1 MLNAKSGI
9 ADLLQPVG
17 GAGAT
22 RRQETAG
29 QDSSGLFGAT
39 LKGQMDR
46 TAEDTRPAARKAD
59 QAAGSEK
66 RSDAAAEAVPS
77 EAEGQEAAAAA
88 TDETST
94 EVATGA
100 EDEADAGDSPAPL
113 LTLLPQPP
121 VVASETESGLP
132 LEPEAATTADA
143 ALPAGTAES
152 GKLLPP
158 ALPVASSGT
167 VDAVDAVDEA
177 VANAGD
183 AALTLG
189 AEDAAGTELPR
200 WMHSLAAAGRG
211 REQAVAGRVTQE
223 PLLTAEV
230 DDAPPDGAFLKGL
243 QAVTAQLDSQR
254 GDLGGRPGQGQGAE
268 ALFKLAGL
276 NLVKD
281 AAPPPLS
288 MAASTVSA
296 AAAATTAPTTVAAP
310 APAQTLALDVPMR
323 QAGWDQAFAERVVWM
338 AKQGVQEA
346 QIHLNPRNMGPI
358 EVHVSVQKE
367 QASVAFVAHHA
378 VTREALEAAMPRL
391 RDMLQDSGL
400 NLAQSE
406 VSQHDRQREQTAGFS
421 GGQGQGQRGHAGVM
435 TDEEVRLGET
445 ALRGGSALGAVD
457 YYA

>member
-17 GAGAT
+17 GAGAA
-22 RRQETAG
+22 RRQESAG
-29 QDSSGLFGAT
+29 QDSGLFGAT
-39 LKGQMDR
+39 LKGQMNKA
-46 TAEDTRPAARKAD
+46 AEDTRPAAREVD
-59 QAAGSEK
+59 SRAAGSEK
-66 RSDAAAEAVPS
+66 RSDSAVDPAPS
-77 EAEGQEAAAAA
+77 EAQEHDAAAA
-88 TDETST
+88 TTDETVT

-100 EDEADAGDSPAPL
+100 EDEAVAGDSPAPI
-113 LTLLPQPP
+113 LTLLPQAP
-121 VVASETESGLP
+121 VVSEAESGLSVE
-132 LEPEAATTADA
+132 LEAVATDAA

-152 GKLLPP
+152 GKSLPP
-158 ALPVASSGT
+158 ALPAAGSS
-167 VDAVDAVDEA
+167 AADAVDEA
-177 VANAGD
+177 VANAVD
-183 AALTLG
+183 ATLTVE

-211 REQAVAGRVTQE
+211 REQAVAGRVAQE
-223 PLLTAEV
+223 PVLTAEV
-230 DDAPPDGAFLKGL
+230 DDAPQDGAFLKGL

-254 GDLGGRPGQGQGAE
+254 GDLGGRPGQGQSAE

-276 NLVKD
+276 TVVKD
-281 AAPPPLS
+281 AAPPPLN

-296 AAAATTAPTTVAAP
+296 ATAATTSPTAAV

-378 VTREALEAAMPRL
+378 VTRDALEAAMPRL

-406 VSQHDRQREQTAGFS
+406 VSQHDRQREQAAGFA
-421 GGQGQGQRGHAGVM
+421 GGQGQGQRGHAGAM
-435 TDEEVRLGET
+435 ADDEVRLTET
-445 ALRGGSALGAVD
+445 VLRGGSGLGAVD